1 MNMSRILNGHSS
13 IVLKCCAMNLLGC
26 TEGAL
31 NPVLARRLVARKG
44 EVGHRGGGRRIWV
57 RAQKQER
64 RSQGWREWEGGGGV
78 NQPASLPFVVQMS
91 PVTVKERAGLM
102 IGGACFK
109 L

>member
-1 MNMSRILNGHSS
+1 MEDGFGSEHKS
-13 IVLKCCAMNLLGC
+13 K
-26 TEGAL
+26 
-31 NPVLARRLVARKG
+31 
-44 EVGHRGGGRRIWV
+44 RGGV
-57 RAQKQER
+57 RA
-64 RSQGWREWEGGGGV
+64 GGSGGAWGV